1 MRVRGIGR
9 AGSQAGKE
17 ALTNVRQTLVCRVS
31 MIDNVRRESTNR
43 KFVGQKKM
51 KREESLL
58 NLICVLGAAGFFALI
73 AYDLIA
79 GGSII
84 STDGLFFIVVPLVFA
99 LAFLAVPGMEFLE
112 RQLAKRRLAAGSGS
126 GPQLAAVGGASAP
139 RLSGVQGTPALK
151 DAKGRSMPPDVS
163 RMVNQMN
170 AGKEKE

>member
-1 MRVRGIGR
+1 
-9 AGSQAGKE
+9 
-17 ALTNVRQTLVCRVS
+17 
-31 MIDNVRRESTNR
+31 
-43 KFVGQKKM
+43 M

-58 NLICVLGAAGFFALI
+58 NLICVIAAAGFFALI

-112 RQLAKRRLAAGSGS
+112 RLLAKRKLRGGSE
-126 GPQLAAVGGASAP
+126 PQLAAAGGAAAP
-139 RLSGVQGTPALK
+139 RLGGAQNIPALK

-163 RMVNQMN
+163 RMVSQMN
-170 AGKEKE
+170 AGKDKE

>member
-1 MRVRGIGR
+1 
-9 AGSQAGKE
+9 
-17 ALTNVRQTLVCRVS
+17 
-31 MIDNVRRESTNR
+31 
-43 KFVGQKKM
+43 M

-58 NLICVLGAAGFFALI
+58 NLICILAAAGFFALI

-112 RQLAKRRLAAGSGS
+112 RLLAKRKAAGGS
-126 GPQLAAVGGASAP
+126 GAEPQLAAAGGGSAS
-139 RLSGVQGTPALK
+139 RLAGQTVPALK

-163 RMVNQMN
+163 RMVAQMK